1 MTVHSDEVV
10 LPVSVVDVDS
20 CGVVSTVCCGTEDER
35 IREVVSDDDTTDCR
49 DVVGGED
56 VL

>member
-20 CGVVSTVCCGTEDER
+20 CGVVSTVCCGTEDEH
-35 IREVVSDDDTTDCR
+35 IGEVVSVDDTTDCMG
-49 DVVGGED
+49 VVGGED
-56 VL
+56 DL